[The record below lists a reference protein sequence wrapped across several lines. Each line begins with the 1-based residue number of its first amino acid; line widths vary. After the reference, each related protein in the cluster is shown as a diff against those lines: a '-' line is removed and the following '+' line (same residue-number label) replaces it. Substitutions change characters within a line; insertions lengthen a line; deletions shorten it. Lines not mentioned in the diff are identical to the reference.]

1 MPRNSGSER
10 RSAASRL
17 PLMLLSAAA
26 VGSALLFAS
35 MPAEG
40 LPVALR
46 VLGLLPLQLAVLF
59 WVLPRRR

>member
-1 MPRNSGSER
+1 
-10 RSAASRL
+10 
-17 PLMLLSAAA
+17 MLLSAAA

-46 VLGLLPLQLAVLF
+46 VLDLLPLQLAVLF
-59 WVLPRRR
+59 WVLTRRR